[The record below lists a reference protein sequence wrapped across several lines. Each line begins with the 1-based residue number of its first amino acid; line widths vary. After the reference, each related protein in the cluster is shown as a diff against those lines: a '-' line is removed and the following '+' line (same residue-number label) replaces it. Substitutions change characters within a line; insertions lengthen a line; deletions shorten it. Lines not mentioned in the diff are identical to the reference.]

1 MSLSPVFEKYD
12 SACRGETLR
21 AQSIVECRLSDW
33 SENKVLALS
42 PTVTLRGAETLN
54 GEVRYGGRLLFSV
67 VALSPEGALVAAERG
82 VDFSHKAACADAA
95 PARTAQVTLTV
106 EKAETRCE
114 GRSLILSA
122 IVTANIRLLSPCS
135 LQYLAGGEGVVC
147 NFAPVRVQKLF
158 TCSGIV
164 SLEEEFDTD
173 YVADVLAH
181 GEQLCFNRVSC
192 SAGSLDVSGEINLG
206 VLARREGSSEPVSF
220 ERMIPFSAEIPCD
233 EASPGMACEAEAE
246 ITSVSLSC
254 ACDEDKGRCRILA
267 QIEIGVRAVLSRRE
281 ELQMPA
287 DAFAPG
293 YECTLKTEE
302 LRVEEPVCSFT
313 ATERISGT
321 AAAGGEIDFSC
332 TLHSA
337 ALCNVQ
343 IAAAVGE
350 GEITAEGVLSAIL
363 FYSDREGQE
372 CSMPVSLPFS
382 FPVRC
387 DRARAGDRAQ
397 ISALCCGV
405 TLRQKKEGEV
415 EAEGSLKM
423 FVTLFSQEKYSYV
436 SEFSGKECKEQAP
449 CAISVYLPQAGAT
462 LWEVAKCLQKTPEQV
477 QASDPSLAFPLTGTE
492 RIVVYRKR

>member
-12 SACRGETLR
+12 GVCRGETLR

-54 GEVRYGGRLLFSV
+54 GEVRYGGRLFFSV
-67 VALSPEGALVAAERG
+67 VALSPEGVLIAAERG
-82 VDFSHKAACADAA
+82 ADFSHKAACADAA

-106 EKAETRCE
+106 EKTETRCE

-122 IVTANIRLLSPCS
+122 IVTAHIRLLTPCTV
-135 LQYLAGGEGVVC
+135 QYLAGGEGVVC
-147 NFAPVRVQKLF
+147 NFAPVRVQKLY
-158 TCSGIV
+158 TCTGSV

-181 GEQLCFNRVSC
+181 GEQICFNRVSC
-192 SAGSLDVSGEINLG
+192 SAGALEVSGELNLG

-233 EASPGMACEAEAE
+233 EASPGMACEAAAE
-246 ITSVSLSC
+246 IASVSLSC
-254 ACDEDKGRCRILA
+254 ACDEDKNRCRILA
-267 QIEIGVRAVLSRRE
+267 QIEINVRAVLSRRE

-293 YECTLKTEE
+293 CECEIRTEQ
-302 LRVEEPVCSFT
+302 LCVEEPVCSFT
-313 ATERISGT
+313 ATERIGGT
-321 AAAGGEIDFSC
+321 AATGGEIDFSC

-337 ALCNVQ
+337 ALCGVQ
-343 IAAAVGE
+343 IAASVDE
-350 GEITAEGVLSAIL
+350 GEILAEGVLSATL

-387 DRARAGDRAQ
+387 DRARTEDTAQ

-423 FVTLFSQEKYSYV
+423 FVTLFSQEKYIYV
-436 SEFSGKECKEQAP
+436 SSFSGKESEDAAL

-477 QASDPSLAFPLTGTE
+477 QSSNPSLTFPLSGAE